1 MVSTP
6 QVTIDL
12 LGPLR
17 ICVDGTPLPA
27 GGSKQRAV
35 LALLTLH
42 RNRALSVDTLV
53 EAVWEDEPPAEARAN
68 LQVIISKLRRV
79 LREAGVD
86 APAVL
91 DRAGS
96 GYRLTLDDRA
106 CDLGRFH
113 TEKTAGF
120 QAAARQRFDE
130 ASSHFT
136 RALAQW
142 SGPALDDLH
151 DLRFAATF
159 ATALVEEKLTVL
171 TARAEADNARGR
183 AQAIIP
189 ELLSLTAD
197 HPLRE
202 PLWAQLITALYLCG
216 RQSDAL
222 DACRRLKTTLAD
234 ELGLD
239 PSPPL
244 QELEQRILRQ
254 EQLPLRHTAVATAA
268 RALTVLDE
276 RPRTPTARLR
286 TDDGTVYP
294 LGPAGVRIG
303 RLPDNDLVLADSKAS
318 RHHASITATGPV
330 FVLRDLH
337 SSNGLYL
344 NGHRITDPTALTH
357 GDVLR
362 IGTTELTFE
371 TTNTQGQ
378 P

>member
-1 MVSTP
+1 M
-6 QVTIDL
+6 
-12 LGPLR
+12 
-17 ICVDGTPLPA
+17 
-27 GGSKQRAV
+27 
-35 LALLTLH
+35 
-42 RNRALSVDTLV
+42 
-53 EAVWEDEPPAEARAN
+53 
-68 LQVIISKLRRV
+68 
-79 LREAGVD
+79 
-86 APAVL
+86 
-91 DRAGS
+91 
-96 GYRLTLDDRA
+96 
-106 CDLGRFH
+106 
-113 TEKTAGF
+113 
-120 QAAARQRFDE
+120 
-130 ASSHFT
+130 
-136 RALAQW
+136 
-142 SGPALDDLH
+142 
-151 DLRFAATF
+151 
-159 ATALVEEKLTVL
+159 L

-254 EQLPLRHTAVATAA
+254 DQLPLRHTAVATAA
-268 RALTVLDE
+268 RARTVLDE

-286 TDDGTVYP
+286 TDDGTVHP
-294 LGPAGVRIG
+294 LGPTGMRIG
-303 RLPDNDLVLADSKAS
+303 RLPDNDLVLTDSKAS
-318 RHHASITATGPV
+318 RHHASITVAGPV

-344 NGHRITDPTALTH
+344 NGRRLTDPTALTP
-357 GDVLR
+357 GDVIR